1 MHQVL
6 EREKKGMDA
15 AELIAVIRD
24 LTIILFAGVGV
35 LVLLLLTV
43 WGLRAYRKV
52 KHIQDSARATVK
64 QAQEASLPYNAGRI
78 VAFIMGL
85 SKGKGGGKKDG

>member
-1 MHQVL
+1 
-6 EREKKGMDA
+6 MDA

>member
-1 MHQVL
+1 VHQVL